1 MSLKKTEELPAGDP
15 SELGFA
21 PERLDRISNMIDAE
35 VDAGKLPGAVTL
47 VARRGKVVHSHVSG
61 KLDVER
67 PAPVAADSLFRL
79 YSQTKPMTAAV
90 LMTLFEEGAFLLDEP
105 VSKWIPEFAKPGVFT
120 LKSSQDAVRGNY
132 SPTTP
137 ARREIT
143 IFDLLTMTSG
153 LPSLGRTPVMY
164 SSTMEGAGITL
175 GDPTDPALD
184 YDDRVVAIA
193 ANPLHSQ
200 PGEIWNYGY
209 DFDVLSLFLTRVSGM
224 NLGELFQEKLLGPLG
239 MHDSSFY
246 CNEEDLSRLV
256 TEHQWN
262 PVEEKLI
269 VRDRAETSE
278 KAGRG
283 DQRTMS
289 GNGGK
294 GGLVCSPRDFAR
306 FAQMLANEGE
316 LDGVRILGRKTV
328 ELMRTNHIGDRCI
341 DSFSPNYGF
350 GFGMFVRKSV
360 GSSFTPGSAGTFGWA
375 GAAGTWFFIDPK
387 EELFGLFF
395 TQVFGYMFPT
405 AVQFEKMTYEAL
417 C

>member
-105 VSKWIPEFAKPGVFT
+105 VSKWIPEFAKPSVFT

-153 LPSLGRTPVMY
+153 LPSLGRTPIMY
-164 SSTMEGAGITL
+164 SSTMERAGITL

-184 YDDRVVAIA
+184 YDDQVVAIA

-269 VRDRAETSE
+269 VRDRPETSE
-278 KAGRG
+278 KAGRR

-294 GGLVCSPRDFAR
+294 VGLVCSPHDFAR
-306 FAQMLANEGE
+306 FAQMLANGGE

-350 GFGMFVRKSV
+350 GFGMFVRKSI

>member
-1 MSLKKTEELPAGDP
+1 MKKTKALPAGDP

-21 PERLDRISNMIDAE
+21 PERLDRISNMVDAE
-35 VDAGKLPGAVTL
+35 VRAGRLPGAVTL

-67 PAPVAADSLFRL
+67 PAPVTADSLFRL
-79 YSQTKPMTAAV
+79 HSQTKPMTAAV
-90 LMTLFEEGAFLLDEP
+90 LMVLFEEGAFLLDEP
-105 VSKWIPEFAKPGVFT
+105 VSKWIPEFAKPGVFAI
-120 LKSSQDAVRGNY
+120 KPPQDAVRGDY

-137 ARREIT
+137 ALREIT

-153 LPSLGRTPVMY
+153 LPSLGRTPVAY
-164 SSTMEGAGITL
+164 QPTMKAAGITP
-175 GDPTDPALD
+175 GDTEDPTLD

-193 ANPLHSQ
+193 GIPLHSQ
-200 PGEIWNYGY
+200 PGKLWNYGY
-209 DFDVLSLFLTRVSGM
+209 DFDVLSLFLTRVSGK

-262 PVEEKLI
+262 PVEGKLAI
-269 VRDRAETSE
+269 RDRPETSE

-283 DQRTMS
+283 DRRVMS
-289 GNGGK
+289 GNGVS
-294 GGLVCSPRDFAR
+294 GGLLCSPLDFAR
-306 FAQMLANEGE
+306 FAQMLANGGE

-341 DSFSPNYGF
+341 DSIAPNCGF
-350 GFGMFVRKSV
+350 GFGMFVRKSI

-395 TQVFGYMFPT
+395 THVFGLMFPT

>member
-1 MSLKKTEELPAGDP
+1 MKKTKALPAGDP

-21 PERLDRISNMIDAE
+21 PERLDRISNMVDAE
-35 VDAGKLPGAVTL
+35 VGAGRLPGAVTL
-47 VARRGKVVHSHVSG
+47 VARRGKVVHLHVSG

-67 PAPVAADSLFRL
+67 PAPVTADSLFRL
-79 YSQTKPMTAAV
+79 HSQTKPMTAAV
-90 LMTLFEEGAFLLDEP
+90 LMVLFEEGAFLLDEP
-105 VSKWIPEFAKPGVFT
+105 VSKWIPEFAKPGVFAI
-120 LKSSQDAVRGNY
+120 KPPQDAVRGDY

-137 ARREIT
+137 ALREIT

-153 LPSLGRTPVMY
+153 LPSLGRTPVAY
-164 SSTMEGAGITL
+164 QPTMKAAGITP
-175 GDPTDPALD
+175 GDTEDPTLD

-193 ANPLHSQ
+193 GIPLHSQ
-200 PGEIWNYGY
+200 PGKLWNYGY
-209 DFDVLSLFLTRVSGM
+209 DFDVLSLFLTRVSGK

-262 PVEEKLI
+262 PVEGKLAI
-269 VRDRAETSE
+269 RDRPETSE

-283 DQRTMS
+283 DRRVMS
-289 GNGGK
+289 GNGVS
-294 GGLVCSPRDFAR
+294 GGLLCSPLDFAR
-306 FAQMLANEGE
+306 FAQMLANGGE

-341 DSFSPNYGF
+341 DSIAPNCGF
-350 GFGMFVRKSV
+350 GFGMFVRKSI

-395 TQVFGYMFPT
+395 THVFGLMFPT

>member
-1 MSLKKTEELPAGDP
+1 
-15 SELGFA
+15 
-21 PERLDRISNMIDAE
+21 
-35 VDAGKLPGAVTL
+35 
-47 VARRGKVVHSHVSG
+47 
-61 KLDVER
+61 
-67 PAPVAADSLFRL
+67 
-79 YSQTKPMTAAV
+79 
-90 LMTLFEEGAFLLDEP
+90 
-105 VSKWIPEFAKPGVFT
+105 
-120 LKSSQDAVRGNY
+120 
-132 SPTTP
+132 
-137 ARREIT
+137 
-143 IFDLLTMTSG
+143 
-153 LPSLGRTPVMY
+153 MY
-164 SSTMEGAGITL
+164 SSTMERAGITL

-184 YDDRVVAIA
+184 YDDQVVAIA

-269 VRDRAETSE
+269 VRDRPETSE
-278 KAGRG
+278 KAGRR

-294 GGLVCSPRDFAR
+294 GGLVCSPHDFAR
-306 FAQMLANEGE
+306 FAQMLANGGE

-350 GFGMFVRKSV
+350 GFGMFVRKSI

>member
-1 MSLKKTEELPAGDP
+1 MKKTKALPAGDP

-21 PERLDRISNMIDAE
+21 PERLDRISNMVDAE
-35 VDAGKLPGAVTL
+35 VGAGRLPGAVTL

-67 PAPVAADSLFRL
+67 PAPVTADSLFRL
-79 YSQTKPMTAAV
+79 HSQTKPMTAAV
-90 LMTLFEEGAFLLDEP
+90 LMVLFEEGAFLLDEP
-105 VSKWIPEFAKPGVFT
+105 VSKWIPEFAKPGVFAI
-120 LKSSQDAVRGNY
+120 KPPQDAVRGDY

-137 ARREIT
+137 ALREIT

-153 LPSLGRTPVMY
+153 LPSLGRTPVAY
-164 SSTMEGAGITL
+164 QPTMKAAGITP
-175 GDPTDPALD
+175 GDTEDPTLD

-193 ANPLHSQ
+193 GIPLHSQ
-200 PGEIWNYGY
+200 PGKLWNYGY
-209 DFDVLSLFLTRVSGM
+209 DFDVLSLFLTRVSGK

-262 PVEEKLI
+262 PVEGKLAI
-269 VRDRAETSE
+269 RDRPETSE

-283 DQRTMS
+283 DRRVMS
-289 GNGGK
+289 GNGVS
-294 GGLVCSPRDFAR
+294 GGLLCSPLDFAR
-306 FAQMLANEGE
+306 FAQMLANGGE

-341 DSFSPNYGF
+341 DSIAPNCGF
-350 GFGMFVRKSV
+350 GFGMFVRKSI

-395 TQVFGYMFPT
+395 THVFGLMFPT

>member
-1 MSLKKTEELPAGDP
+1 MKKTKALPAGDP

-21 PERLDRISNMIDAE
+21 PERLDRISNMVDAE
-35 VDAGKLPGAVTL
+35 VGAVT
-47 VARRGKVVHSHVSG
+47 
-61 KLDVER
+61 
-67 PAPVAADSLFRL
+67 ADSLFRL
-79 YSQTKPMTAAV
+79 HSQTKPMTAAV
-90 LMTLFEEGAFLLDEP
+90 LMVLFEEGAFLLDEP
-105 VSKWIPEFAKPGVFT
+105 VSKWIPEFAKPGVFAI
-120 LKSSQDAVRGNY
+120 KPPQDAVRGDY

-137 ARREIT
+137 ALREIT

-153 LPSLGRTPVMY
+153 LPSLGRTPVAY
-164 SSTMEGAGITL
+164 QPTMKAAGITP
-175 GDPTDPALD
+175 GDTEDPTLD

-193 ANPLHSQ
+193 GIPLHSQ
-200 PGEIWNYGY
+200 PGKLWNYGY
-209 DFDVLSLFLTRVSGM
+209 DFDVLSLFLTRVSGK

-262 PVEEKLI
+262 PVEGKLAI
-269 VRDRAETSE
+269 RDRPETSE

-283 DQRTMS
+283 DRRVMS
-289 GNGGK
+289 GNGVS
-294 GGLVCSPRDFAR
+294 GGLLCSPLDFAR
-306 FAQMLANEGE
+306 FAQMLANGGE

-341 DSFSPNYGF
+341 DSIAPNCGF
-350 GFGMFVRKSV
+350 GFGMFVRKSI

-395 TQVFGYMFPT
+395 THVFGLMFPT

>member
-1 MSLKKTEELPAGDP
+1 M
-15 SELGFA
+15 
-21 PERLDRISNMIDAE
+21 
-35 VDAGKLPGAVTL
+35 
-47 VARRGKVVHSHVSG
+47 
-61 KLDVER
+61 
-67 PAPVAADSLFRL
+67 
-79 YSQTKPMTAAV
+79 
-90 LMTLFEEGAFLLDEP
+90 
-105 VSKWIPEFAKPGVFT
+105 
-120 LKSSQDAVRGNY
+120 
-132 SPTTP
+132 
-137 ARREIT
+137 
-143 IFDLLTMTSG
+143 
-153 LPSLGRTPVMY
+153 
-164 SSTMEGAGITL
+164 
-175 GDPTDPALD
+175 
-184 YDDRVVAIA
+184 AIA
-193 ANPLHSQ
+193 AIPLHSQ
-200 PGEIWNYGY
+200 PGELWNYGY
-209 DFDVLSLFLTRVSGM
+209 DFDVLSLFLTRVSGK

-262 PVEEKLI
+262 PVEGKLAI
-269 VRDRAETSE
+269 RDRPETSE

-283 DQRTMS
+283 DRRVMS
-289 GNGGK
+289 GNGVS
-294 GGLVCSPRDFAR
+294 GGLLCSPLDFAR
-306 FAQMLANEGE
+306 FAQMLANGGE

-350 GFGMFVRKSV
+350 GFGMFVRKSI

>member
-1 MSLKKTEELPAGDP
+1 MKKTKALPAGDP

-21 PERLDRISNMIDAE
+21 PERLDRISNMVDAE
-35 VDAGKLPGAVTL
+35 VGAGRLPGAVTL

-105 VSKWIPEFAKPGVFT
+105 VSKWIPEFAKPGVFAI
-120 LKSSQDAVRGNY
+120 KPPQDAVRGDY

-137 ARREIT
+137 ALREIT

-153 LPSLGRTPVMY
+153 LPSLGRTPVAY
-164 SSTMEGAGITL
+164 QPTMKAAGITP
-175 GDPTDPALD
+175 GDTEDPTLD

-193 ANPLHSQ
+193 GLPLHSQ
-200 PGEIWNYGY
+200 PGKLWNYGY
-209 DFDVLSLFLTRVSGM
+209 DFDVLSLFLTRVSGK

-262 PVEEKLI
+262 PVEGKLAI
-269 VRDRAETSE
+269 RDRPETSE

-283 DQRTMS
+283 DRRVMS
-289 GNGGK
+289 GNGVS
-294 GGLVCSPRDFAR
+294 GGLLCSPLDFAR
-306 FAQMLANEGE
+306 FAQMLANGGE

-341 DSFSPNYGF
+341 DSIAPNCGF
-350 GFGMFVRKSV
+350 GFGMFVRKSI

-395 TQVFGYMFPT
+395 THVFGLMFPT